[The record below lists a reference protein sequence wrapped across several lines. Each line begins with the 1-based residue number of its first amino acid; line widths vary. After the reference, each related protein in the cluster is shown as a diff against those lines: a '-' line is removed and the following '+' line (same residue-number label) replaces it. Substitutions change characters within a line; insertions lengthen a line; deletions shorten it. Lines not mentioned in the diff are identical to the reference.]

1 MASKKLFGRGLTG
14 GGDSLV
20 SVGGV
25 VAERNRVYEEVSELE
40 EQLARAIFAYLD
52 KWQLVRK

>member
-14 GGDSLV
+14 GGASLV